1 MLKAK
6 ARAAATAAAAKKKAA
21 AAAAAAQEA
30 AAQQAQQAALGVAS
44 TTRSGRGWR
53 PNVTQYWV
61 SGASILAP
69 GGSIQRIGYDQTLYE
84 EAVRVVILGE
94 QPAEKREMAGTIP
107 RSQEEAEGRA
117 EKGKEAQG
125 MEGYKTNKEDLA
137 TILAHLDV
145 PSAVA
150 SQALR
155 AHRGDLA
162 ATLAELAEPPRTALA
177 RDV

>member
-1 MLKAK
+1 MP
-6 ARAAATAAAAKKKAA
+6 RT
-21 AAAAAAQEA
+21 E
-30 AAQQAQQAALGVAS
+30 
-44 TTRSGRGWR
+44 
-53 PNVTQYWV
+53 YWAD

-137 TILAHLDV
+137 TIVSRDFRFCSELRIR
-145 PSAVA
+145 PSFT
-150 SQALR
+150 QILLLR
-155 AHRGDLA
+155 FPGGMTDSLRL
-162 ATLAELAEPPRTALA
+162 
-177 RDV
+177 